1 MNGVEAQGVDVKIG
15 EPMESI
21 LNEEAPDRF
30 AVSAI
35 EIDGL
40 TPRRAV
46 AIGEIRTKIIE
57 VIALRAEVVVDDVE
71 SHGHSQFVAGVD
83 EALEPV
89 PAAVGVLNR
98 KWIDAVIAP
107 VALAGKLS
115 ERHEFDGSDAERL
128 ESG

>member
-1 MNGVEAQGVDVKIG
+1 MDSVEAQSVDV
-15 EPMESI
+15 EVSAPMESI
-21 LNEEAPDRF
+21 FEEEAADFF

-40 TPRRAV
+40 APGRAV
-46 AIGEIRTKIIE
+46 AIGEIRAKIIQ
-57 VIALRAEVVVDDVE
+57 VIAFGAEMIVDDVE